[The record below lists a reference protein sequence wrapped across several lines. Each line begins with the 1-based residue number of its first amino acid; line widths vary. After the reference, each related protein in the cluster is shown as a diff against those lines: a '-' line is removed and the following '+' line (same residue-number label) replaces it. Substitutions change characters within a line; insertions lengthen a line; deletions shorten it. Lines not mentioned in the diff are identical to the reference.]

1 MIPDGT
7 ERGVD
12 RRARRI
18 EKTNRAN
25 AQLKSGAKLGGVIG
39 LTHPVRS
46 VSATAQSMD
55 AGQERR
61 RIDNSR
67 EVPMTDPI
75 ALWRA
80 EHANFAKLLDLLE
93 GQLEVFHKGDLPNYE
108 LMLDIMFYMTHYP
121 DLIHHPKED
130 LAFAKIEERS
140 GGIRQAVE
148 ELTKQ
153 HVLLKESG
161 EQLVVDLDGIVN
173 GSIVSRERVEGP
185 GRTYVTNFRRHID
198 IEERELFP
206 KATKLLHAGDW
217 AAIDAAVQPQAD
229 PLFGKSVE
237 KRYAA
242 IREQIAREAGL
253 PSDG

>member
-1 MIPDGT
+1 
-7 ERGVD
+7 
-12 RRARRI
+12 
-18 EKTNRAN
+18 
-25 AQLKSGAKLGGVIG
+25 
-39 LTHPVRS
+39 
-46 VSATAQSMD
+46 
-55 AGQERR
+55 
-61 RIDNSR
+61 
-67 EVPMTDPI
+67 MTDPI

-80 EHANFAKLLDLLE
+80 EHVNFDKLLDLLE
-93 GQLEVFHKGDLPNYE
+93 RQLDVFHKGDVPNYE

-130 LAFAKIEERS
+130 LAFARIEEHR
-140 GGIRQAVE
+140 GGIREAVE

-153 HVLLKESG
+153 HLLLKESG

-185 GRTYVTNFRRHID
+185 GRTYLTNFRRHMD

-206 KATKLLHAGDW
+206 MAAKLLRAQDW
-217 AAIDAAVQPQAD
+217 TDIDATIKPLED
-229 PLFGKSVE
+229 PIFGKSAE

-253 PSDG
+253 PSGA